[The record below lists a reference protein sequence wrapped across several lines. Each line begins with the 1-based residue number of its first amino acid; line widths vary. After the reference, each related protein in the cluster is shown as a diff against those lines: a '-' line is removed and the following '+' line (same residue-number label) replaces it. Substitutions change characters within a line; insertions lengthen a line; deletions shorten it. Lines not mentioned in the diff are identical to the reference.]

1 MDVGDWIVPM
11 NGKEIVRI
19 VAVEN
24 YAIEEVQ
31 DGIIP
36 IYFTSD
42 GRAYERED
50 FITMDEAYQYEKL
63 IEQL

>member
-1 MDVGDWIVPM
+1 MNVGDWIVPLS
-11 NGKEIVRI
+11 GKEIVRI
-19 VAVEN
+19 VEIEN
-24 YAIEEVQ
+24 YAIEEAK

-42 GRAYERED
+42 GSVHERYD

-63 IEQL
+63 IEQI

>member
-1 MDVGDWIVPM
+1 MNVGDWIVPLS
-11 NGKEIVRI
+11 GKEIVRI
-19 VAVEN
+19 VEIEN

-50 FITMDEAYQYEKL
+50 FISMDEAYQYEKL
-63 IEQL
+63 IEQI